1 MKVLFV
7 DDEPRV
13 LEGIQR
19 MLFDTAGN
27 WQVETAGSGKEA
39 LEKLETAAFDVI
51 VTDMRMPGMDGA
63 ALLSEVHSRYP
74 SMTRIVLSGQTEQH
88 HAFRVLDTAHQFLS
102 KPCSPKM
109 LTEAVE
115 NAFYLRVLTPNHRVA
130 ELASAVQRL
139 PPMPRIQNEILAVI
153 SSPTGSLRDAAD
165 LVAQDPALTAKV
177 LRIVNSAFFARGTVI
192 RDVRAAVAR
201 LGLDLLHALVL
212 TEGAASG
219 VPVAKLERMQ
229 RDALAAAT
237 LACRMVS
244 PDEQRTAYTAAILCD
259 VGALVLEQGA
269 PDEMAA
275 VRAHAE
281 EFMVP
286 LHVAEKELLGS
297 SHADV
302 GGYVLGLWG
311 VPPVIVDAVLGHH
324 ELPKSANAITAAVY
338 IAHQIVSGDV
348 VDPYALTRVSNVV
361 NLDALR
367 EEFLKDVS

>member
-1 MKVLFV
+1 MRVLFV

-13 LEGIQR
+13 LEAIQR

-27 WQVETAGSGKEA
+27 WQVETAQSGEEA
-39 LEKLETAAFDVI
+39 LDKLERAPFDVI

-63 ALLSEVHSRYP
+63 ALLAEVHTRYP
-74 SMTRIVLSGQTEQH
+74 SLTRIVLSGQTEQE
-88 HAFRVLDTAHQFLS
+88 HAFRALGTAHQFLS
-102 KPCSPKM
+102 KPCSPKV
-109 LTEAVE
+109 LTEVVE
-115 NAFYLRVLTPNHRVA
+115 NAFYLRALTPNRRVA

-139 PPMPRIQNEILAVI
+139 PPMPRIHNRILEVI
-153 SSPTGSLRDAAD
+153 GSPSGSLRDAAD
-165 LVAQDPALTAKV
+165 LVAQDPGLTAKV
-177 LRIVNSAFFARGTVI
+177 LRVINSAFFARGQIV
-192 RDVRAAVAR
+192 RDVRTAVAR

-212 TEGAASG
+212 TERAASG

-229 RDALAAAT
+229 RAALAAAT

-259 VGALVLEQGA
+259 IGTLVLEQGA
-269 PDEMAA
+269 PDELAA
-275 VRAHAE
+275 VKDHAE

-286 LHVAEKELLGS
+286 IHVAEKELLGS

-324 ELPKSANAITAAVY
+324 ECSKSATPITAAVY

-348 VDPYALTRVSNVV
+348 VDPHALTRVNQVV

-367 EEFLKDVS
+367 EAFLKDAA